1 MYLIVTSSRD
11 LASMNIREKLL
22 SLSHWNEWGNFKG
35 MPVYEHGDMILLT
48 NDEFHIYAEELD
60 CEIRET
66 LNLDFDGIIFA
77 SRHKAESGMQSL
89 TVHSIGNFSEAKY
102 GGKDRTL
109 VPSMPQEI
117 SHAYR
122 RLLVNGGNLDY
133 LITFEAT
140 HHGPYLETPT
150 MFIEIGSDEER
161 WRDDEAGLT
170 VARTIMEIP
179 DYKKSKD
186 TLVGMGGGH
195 YCPRHSDVVK
205 KFDAAFGH
213 IIPGWALDDA
223 DDEAIMMAITSTPG
237 VGKVY
242 LHRKALK
249 GLLRRRLESLFT
261 EKGYRVVRTDE
272 LTHRG

>member
-1 MYLIVTSSRD
+1 MYLIVTSSLD

-22 SLSHWNEWGNFKG
+22 SLAQWSERGSFKG
-35 MPVYEHGDMILLT
+35 MPVYEHGKLFLLT
-48 NDEFHIYAEELD
+48 NDELHIYAEELD
-60 CEIRET
+60 REIREK
-66 LNLDFDGIIFA
+66 LDIDFDGIIFA
-77 SRHKAESGMQSL
+77 SRHKAESGLQSL

-102 GGKDRTL
+102 GGRDRTL
-109 VPSMPQEI
+109 VRTMPHEI

-161 WRDDEAGLT
+161 WGDPDAGKA
-170 VARTIMEIP
+170 VAKTIMEIP

-186 TLVGMGGGH
+186 TLVGVGGGH

-205 KFDAAFGH
+205 NFDAAFGH
-213 IIPGWALDDA
+213 IIPGWALTDA
-223 DDEAIMMAITSTPG
+223 DDEAIMMAITFTPG
-237 VGKVY
+237 ARKIY

-249 GLLRRRLESLFT
+249 GPLRRRLESLFT
-261 EKGYRVVRTDE
+261 EKGLKVVRTDE
-272 LTHRG
+272 LTPRI